1 MRPDP
6 DPDRE
11 DDDGSGAP
19 EALDPEDVDIE
30 DDEYVR
36 EIDENRYVVSADE
49 PIGAVDPRPRDRAH
63 GGADE
68 GGGPAAETGADADG
82 PAELT
87 DERVHDWL
95 KAQVANVDT
104 AYAFDV
110 TARFDDTVGSHR
122 LRSDDVVS
130 AFESLLLWNAR
141 RIDDRTAAESVLG
154 ILLTESN
161 LAVRYPPGTLA
172 ALVEASGLGPE
183 DTIAD
188 LLAATGDR
196 EGLVFP
202 PPGADVRGRDRD

>member
-6 DPDRE
+6 E
-11 DDDGSGAP
+11 DDDGSGGP

-49 PIGAVDPRPRDRAH
+49 PIGDADQRPRGRSRERAD
-63 GGADE
+63 GDDG
-68 GGGPAAETGADADG
+68 TDADG

-95 KAQVANVDT
+95 KSRVANVDT

-188 LLAATGDR
+188 LLAATDDR
-196 EGLVFP
+196 EGPVFP
-202 PPGADVRGRDRD
+202 PPGADVRGRDRS